1 MYLEHGAKPGSS
13 VAWNDGAD
21 LYRAVYESEWQKEL
35 LHPQDSKQTVYT
47 YRTEGGAR
55 IRIGVTKEQDPLADH
70 LFRFEY
76 QFEWQQLPK
85 VNAYAC
91 TYLTL
96 ENRQRV

>member
-1 MYLEHGAKPGSS
+1 MAERASAPTGFEA
-13 VAWNDGAD
+13 DG
-21 LYRAVYESEWQKEL
+21 LYIPDRGWS
-35 LHPQDSKQTVYT
+35 
-47 YRTEGGAR
+47 R

-96 ENRQRV
+96 ENRQRFDYLPAVPAMCWWKRKYRLGLPVRKRFWLR